1 MQIQEFEFEV
11 LVNGKPVAEYDD
23 GGLTYIEGKEGTEF
37 AIRMRNRTSKRVL
50 FVPTIDGLSVMD
62 GKEASFDSS
71 GYIVGPYDTET
82 IDGWR
87 VSDGEVAKF
96 FFAKVKESYAAKTN
110 KGGNEGIIGCAV
122 IREKEKPQQIV
133 IEKHFHHHD
142 PFPMHYCP
150 NWPHSPH
157 YMHLCQANVISNSL
171 NVVNNTSGILMDAN
185 TANVVSMSTNDYQDA
200 VKSFNAQ
207 ASAGLGTGF
216 GELKYSPT
224 RSVEFDRESNPTC
237 VFNLRYN
244 TRENLEAMGVKFKK
258 PLHIAQAFPAQ
269 KGYCEPPKGWQR

>member
-1 MQIQEFEFEV
+1 MQIKEFEFEV
-11 LVNGKPVAEYDD
+11 LVNGKSVNEYDD

-71 GYIVGPYDTET
+71 GYIVGAYSTET

-87 VSDGEVAKF
+87 RSDNEVAKF
-96 FFAKVKESYAAKTN
+96 FFTKVKDSYAAKAD

-122 IREKEKPQQIV
+122 VREKEKPQPIV
-133 IEKHFHHHD
+133 IEKYIHVNHYPYPYWPNGN
-142 PFPMHYCP
+142 PFLLQM
-150 NWPHSPH
+150 NS
-157 YMHLCQANVISNSL
+157 AEGSSNPLSNTHTGGSL
-171 NVVNNTSGILMDAN
+171 MGINTSASAQAMN
-185 TANVVSMSTNDYQDA
+185 TSAPAQA
-200 VKSFNAQ
+200 VASFNAQ

-216 GELKYSPT
+216 GEVKYSPT
-224 RSVEFDRESNPTC
+224 RSVEFERESAPTC

-258 PLHIAQAFPAQ
+258 PLQIAQAFPAQ
-269 KGYCEPPKGWQR
+269 KGYCEPPKGWQG